1 MTTIV
6 QEWHLPLA
14 SLALPHQAVH
24 IWYTVLEQP
33 PLIIHQL
40 EQLLSSDEQERA
52 ARFHFERDRRR
63 FVVGRGALRTLL
75 SRYLR
80 VEPTRLNLCY
90 GKYGKPY
97 LAEES
102 QGSVLRFNL
111 AHSNEL
117 AVYAFACDGEVG
129 IDVEYLHPLVDLDQ
143 IAARFFSKEEST
155 ILRGLSEDQRLAAFF
170 NCWTR
175 KEAYIKALGEGLSHP
190 LDQFQVSLIPGEPAQ
205 LLKVEGSLEEVSRW
219 FMTAFVPAPGYVAAL
234 MVEGRD
240 RSFEYWQCFP
250 LATSAEN

>member
-6 QEWHLPLA
+6 QEWHLPPVT
-14 SLALPHQAVH
+14 LALPHRLVH
-24 IWYTVLEQP
+24 IWRVALEQP
-33 PLIIHQL
+33 VSLVHQL
-40 EQLLSSDEQERA
+40 EQRLSADEQERA

-63 FVVGRGALRTLL
+63 FIVGRGALRTLL
-75 SRYLR
+75 CRYLQI
-80 VEPTRLNLCY
+80 EPTRLKLCY

-102 QGSVLRFNL
+102 KGSALHFNL

-117 AVYAFACDGEVG
+117 AVYAFACEGEVG
-129 IDVEYLHPLVDLDQ
+129 IDIEYIHPLADLDQ
-143 IAARFFSKEEST
+143 IAAQFLSKNEST
-155 ILRGLSEDQRLAAFF
+155 ALLELSDDQRLTTFF

-205 LLKVEGSLEEVSRW
+205 LLQVEGFPEEVSRW
-219 FMTAFVPAPGYVAAL
+219 LMTAFVPAPGFVAAL

-240 RSFEYWQCFP
+240 RSVQYWQCFP
-250 LATSAEN
+250 FFF